1 MERKEMAPMRSERMK
16 RCALCAPLI
25 VFLFSTLSMAGEMR
39 LPVLPNL
46 PVFENTADTCGKTAD
61 APENMLDVDRLDSA
75 ASPADA
81 QGTPGPGTEG
91 VKANKRKI
99 DYGAKTKNISSRIS
113 DKDRG
118 AEGGDQETGL
128 QPVEGQAVAAPPPA
142 DLTLGFD
149 HRASGPGRIG
159 FERNYPGEIHADIR
173 E

>member
-16 RCALCAPLI
+16 RCALCAPLA
-25 VFLFSTLSMAGEMR
+25 VFFFTALSMAGEMR

-61 APENMLDVDRLDSA
+61 APENMLDVGGLDSV
-75 ASPADA
+75 SGPADA

-91 VKANKRKI
+91 VKANKRQI
-99 DYGAKTKNISSRIS
+99 DYGAKTTHIGSRIS
-113 DKDRG
+113 DKNRG
-118 AEGGDQETGL
+118 AEGGDQETWL

-142 DLTLGFD
+142 DLALGFD
-149 HRASGPGRIG
+149 HRAPGLGRIG
-159 FERNYPGEIHADIR
+159 FERNYRGEIHADTG